1 MIRVLVVDDHRLVRA
16 GLITLLEAAGD
27 IEVAG
32 EAADGRQAL
41 EAARAV
47 APDVVL
53 MDLSMPVLDGV
64 AATRLLLQERPQA
77 RVVALTSFSDR
88 QRVNDV
94 LAAGAIGY
102 LLKDS
107 RPDELLAAVRS
118 AAEGHA
124 PLDPRVAGALL
135 PGREPPAADLLSERE
150 KQVLRLAAAGLAN
163 KQIARRLGISES
175 TVKVHIGN
183 IFRQIGVRDRT
194 SAALWAREHLPSP
207 PSLQVV
213 LVCLVPV
220 SRYPEPCSRWLPP
233 RCYGCHNVDLRTYV
247 LWQPCVRW

>member
-32 EAADGRQAL
+32 EAADGHQAL
-41 EAARAV
+41 ETARAV

-124 PLDPRVAGALL
+124 PLDPRVAAALL

-194 SAALWAREHLPSP
+194 SAALWAREHLPAP
-207 PSLQVV
+207 
-213 LVCLVPV
+213 
-220 SRYPEPCSRWLPP
+220 
-233 RCYGCHNVDLRTYV
+233 
-247 LWQPCVRW
+247 

>member
-194 SAALWAREHLPSP
+194 SAALWAREHLPNP
-207 PSLQVV
+207 
-213 LVCLVPV
+213 
-220 SRYPEPCSRWLPP
+220 
-233 RCYGCHNVDLRTYV
+233 
-247 LWQPCVRW
+247 